1 MKIHNMMEDIVL
13 EQVQQIFQDEEA
25 QQRKG
30 FCTCAQCKLDVA
42 CFVLGRIP
50 SLYMVSGRGLARLQ
64 GDYQK
69 KLQREADLVSLVHQG
84 IDRVNQ
90 AKRPDFTHEED
101 EAGASVPEG
110 HFFNFPQITG
120 RLLNSVSFEPICAIE
135 VTLLKDGKPMAM
147 VDPNWQNPCRIVA
160 NTPGVYSFWPYPE
173 SADEL
178 KRQLDQEAEYEPRV
192 FEFEIV
198 VDDPAYQP
206 FRHYFRLDLRARES
220 FLALGSME
228 RVTTL
233 KDLYLNPGK

>member
-13 EQVQQIFQDEEA
+13 EQVQQIFQDEETK
-25 QQRKG
+25 QRKD
-30 FCTCAQCKLDVA
+30 FCTCAQCNLDVA
-42 CFVLGRIP
+42 CFVLNRIQ
-50 SLYMVSGRGLARLQ
+50 SLYMISGRGLARLH

-84 IDRVNQ
+84 IDRVNR
-90 AKRPDFTHEED
+90 AKRPDFTHED
-101 EAGASVPEG
+101 EAVESVPEG
-110 HFFNFPQITG
+110 RFFNFPQITG

-173 SADEL
+173 SADDAD
-178 KRQLDQEAEYEPRV
+178 RQLDQEAEAEPRV

-206 FRHYFRLDLRARES
+206 FRHYFRLDLGEIEG
-220 FLALGSME
+220 FLALGSTE
-228 RVTTL
+228 RVNTL